1 MSDGVLFVH
10 AGFPAQ
16 FRDLAGVLLARGVE
30 CRAIGGP
37 DANPFPGVP
46 LERWSYF
53 RGTTPGIFPL
63 ATRAEADLI
72 RARAALEAA
81 RRLKDQGFSPRL
93 IIGHPGWGETVLLR
107 EVFPEARQ
115 ILFHEFFYAGHGLDI
130 DFDVEFIPPNENGI
144 LAGTTKNAVMALAF
158 SQADVLVTPTPF
170 QASTLPQVFHS
181 RLRIIHEGV
190 DLAAMTPGP
199 AAPFPLADGRL
210 IAADAPTITHVNR
223 NLEPLRG
230 MHILLRA
237 LPTLQAEVPEAQ
249 VVIAGTA
256 SQRGYSGA
264 APDGKT
270 WKQVAMEGLE
280 GRLDLSRIH
289 FTGPLPR
296 ERLLAAM
303 RLSCAHVYYTYPF
316 VLSWSLAEAM
326 AAGCFVVGSDTAPV
340 RDAVK
345 DGENGRL
352 LDFFD
357 VDGLSAAL
365 VDACRNPQ
373 AKAPLRAAARRTAEA
388 MFDREA
394 GRRAWLALIEE
405 VAGIRAAV

>member
-16 FRDLAGVLLARGVE
+16 FRDLAGVLCARGVD

-37 DANPFPGVP
+37 DANPFPGIP

-53 RGTTPGIFPL
+53 RGTAPGIFPL

-72 RARAALEAA
+72 RARGALEAA
-81 RRLKDQGFSPRL
+81 RRLKDGGFSPRL

-115 ILFHEFFYAGHGLDI
+115 ILFHEFFYAGRGLDI
-130 DFDVEFIPPNENGI
+130 DFDVEFIQPNENGI
-144 LAGTTKNAVMALAF
+144 FAGTTKNAVMALAF

-170 QASTLPQVFHS
+170 QASTLPPVFHS

-190 DLAAMTPGP
+190 DLAAVTPGP
-199 AAPFPLADGRL
+199 AAPFPLADGRV

-237 LPTLQAEVPEAQ
+237 LPTLQAKVPEAQ

-256 SQRGYSGA
+256 SQRGYSGP
-264 APDGKT
+264 APEGKT

-326 AAGCFVVGSDTAPV
+326 AAGCYVVGSDTAPV

-373 AKAPLRAAARRTAEA
+373 TKAPLRAAARRTAEA

-405 VAGIRAAV
+405 VAGIRVGL